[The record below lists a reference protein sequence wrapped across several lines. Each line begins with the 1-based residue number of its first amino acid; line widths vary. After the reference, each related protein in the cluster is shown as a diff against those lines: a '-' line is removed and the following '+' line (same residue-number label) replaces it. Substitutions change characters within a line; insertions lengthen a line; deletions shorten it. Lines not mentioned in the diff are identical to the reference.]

1 MAYADDLKHPKWQK
15 KRLEIMQ
22 RDNFTCQMCGAKD
35 KPLHVHHLV
44 YKKGQKPWEYE
55 DNSLITLCEECHC
68 EEHRTHLLDNIH
80 WARISGITNYELSM
94 LITLITTDHN
104 LLAREYRGTAEEEM
118 FKRLVDWRSRN
129 IDFYKDND
137 DTE

>member
-44 YKKGQKPWEYE
+44 YKKGLKPWEYDE
-55 DNSLITLCEECHC
+55 LNLVTLCEDCH
-68 EEHRTHLLDNIH
+68 EAEHSLHI
-80 WARISGITNYELSM
+80 
-94 LITLITTDHN
+94 
-104 LLAREYRGTAEEEM
+104 
-118 FKRLVDWRSRN
+118 
-129 IDFYKDND
+129 
-137 DTE
+137 